1 MELYNELKKIGDH
14 LISIRQAEN
23 FFFIDLRFPKS
34 WLIQQKLFEEKKVI
48 SFGLK
53 NNDIETGISFV
64 VEDNPEEF
72 DKGVTT
78 ILNLIKRNIEIEK
91 KNELLN
97 VSIEKL
103 KILFNKSKL
112 DDLNHLEFSI
122 NKKDLQY
129 ENNESTKV
137 DDLIDK

>member
-1 MELYNELKKIGDH
+1 MELYNELKKIGNH

-48 SFGLK
+48 SFGLI
-53 NNDIETGISFV
+53 NSTTETGISFV
-64 VEDNPEEF
+64 VEDSPEEF
-72 DKGVTT
+72 DKAVST
-78 ILNLIKRNIEIEK
+78 ILNLIKRNIDIEK

-97 VSIEKL
+97 SSIERL

-122 NKKDLQY
+122 VRKDLQH
-129 ENNESTKV
+129 EDNESTKINS
-137 DDLIDK
+137 LIE